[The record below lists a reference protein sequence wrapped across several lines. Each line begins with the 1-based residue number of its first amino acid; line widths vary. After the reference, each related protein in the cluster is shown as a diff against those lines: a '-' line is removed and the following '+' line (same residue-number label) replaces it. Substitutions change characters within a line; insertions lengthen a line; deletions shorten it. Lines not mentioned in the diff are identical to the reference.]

1 MSRRY
6 RLEATGTGH
15 LTMAPR
21 SRLPAFGP
29 MEAYRLRL
37 VRQGSTLPPVRR
49 GPLYMVFATLAF
61 TVMVGLVKV
70 ARDEMSAL
78 ELVCWRG
85 ATSICLT
92 FFLARRVGFA
102 VRRPVLMLSRV
113 LFGFG
118 AMACFFTAAK
128 GLALADLALLSK
140 LQPILVA
147 LLAPLV
153 LGAGERGGW
162 ALAVALV
169 LGVSG
174 TVLLLMPELAVGSS
188 FAWWALAGT
197 ALSAGAHLSV
207 RALSADHRPETVVF
221 WFQVGGSLLAALL
234 LLGTMGR
241 IPLPPTHLWPHVI
254 GCGAAAT
261 VGQIL
266 MTRAYA
272 ADPAPLVAAAAYVG
286 PLWAL
291 GGDLLVFGIVPDG
304 SMLVGGALVLTA
316 GGILLSAK
324 SGAAPGPFRSPG
336 RV

>member
-1 MSRRY
+1 MP
-6 RLEATGTGH
+6 GH
-15 LTMAPR
+15 GL
-21 SRLPAFGP
+21 LPA
-29 MEAYRLRL
+29 A
-37 VRQGSTLPPVRR
+37 QWTTLPPVRR
-49 GPLYMVFATLAF
+49 GPLYMIFATLAF
-61 TVMVGLVKV
+61 TVMVGVVKV
-70 ARDEMSAL
+70 AREEMSAL

-102 VRRPVLMLSRV
+102 VRRPGLMLSRI

-118 AMACFFTAAK
+118 AMTCFFTAAK

-162 ALAVALV
+162 VVAVALV

-174 TVLLLMPELAVGSS
+174 TMLLLAPELALGSG
-188 FAWWALAGT
+188 FAWWALGGT

-207 RALSADHRPETVVF
+207 RALSASHRPETIVF

-241 IPLPPTHLWPHVI
+241 IPVPPLHLWPYVI
-254 GCGAAAT
+254 GCGVAAT
-261 VGQIL
+261 VGQVL

-272 ADPAPLVAAAAYVG
+272 EDPAPLVAAASYVG

-291 GGDLLVFGIVPDG
+291 GGDLLVFGIVPDW
-304 SMLVGGALVLTA
+304 SLLIGGALVLTA
-316 GGILLSAK
+316 GGILLTAK
-324 SGAAPGPFRSPG
+324 SGAAAGAYGSPG
-336 RV
+336 RA